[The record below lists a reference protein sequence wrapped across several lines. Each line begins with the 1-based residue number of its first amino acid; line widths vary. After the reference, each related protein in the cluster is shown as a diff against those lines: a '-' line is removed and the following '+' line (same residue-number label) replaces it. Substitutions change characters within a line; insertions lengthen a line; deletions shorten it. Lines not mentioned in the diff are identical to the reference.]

1 MRPAKGGAGPVN
13 FGIAKRGA
21 MRARCAGLLRRAKAD
36 HRAAADQAGP
46 VIRRLGSGYGI
57 GHGIHIM
64 PVHRQH
70 LPAIG
75 FKPAGGIVGYCQV
88 GAAINGNAVIVKQH
102 NQTAKP
108 HMAGHRGGLMA
119 DPFHQAAITG
129 NDIGVVVNKAGA
141 EFRGKMPF
149 GHGHAHRIG
158 KPLAKR
164 PGGGFD
170 SRCMAE
176 FRMAGGDRPQLAE
189 IADLRDGHIG
199 MAGQVQ
205 QRIDQH

>member
-1 MRPAKGGAGPVN
+1 
-13 FGIAKRGA
+13 
-21 MRARCAGLLRRAKAD
+21 
-36 HRAAADQAGP
+36 
-46 VIRRLGSGYGI
+46 
-57 GHGIHIM
+57 
-64 PVHRQH
+64 
-70 LPAIG
+70 
-75 FKPAGGIVGYCQV
+75 
-88 GAAINGNAVIVKQH
+88 
-102 NQTAKP
+102 
-108 HMAGHRGGLMA
+108 MA

-205 QRIDQH
+205 QRIDQHRSVTGGQHKTVTVRPVRVCRIEFHMVGKQRGCRIRHAHRHAGVS